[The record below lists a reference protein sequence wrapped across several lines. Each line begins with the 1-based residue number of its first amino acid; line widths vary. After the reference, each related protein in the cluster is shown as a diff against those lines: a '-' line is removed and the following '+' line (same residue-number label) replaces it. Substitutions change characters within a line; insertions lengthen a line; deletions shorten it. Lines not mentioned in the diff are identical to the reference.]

1 MFGRR
6 KRDEALDVSSDADD
20 LGTDVEADAGVDD
33 EFDQVLDDRVD
44 DVLTVSDGLGPH
56 DVESAPDDGLARI
69 DLGGLRVPAPTD
81 SELRLE
87 MNEAGQVVA
96 ASYVLGRSV
105 LQVSAFAAPRRE
117 GIWGEVRDE
126 MVEGITSAGGAAEI
140 ADGPLGPELRARVPE
155 APGQKALQPARF
167 VGVDGPRWFLRGML
181 TGPAA
186 TDPSAAEP
194 LENIFRGVVVV
205 RGSEAMAPRDQLPL
219 ALPREAQA
227 AVAEATDSRRLP
239 APQRGPEITEIN

>member
-6 KRDEALDVSSDADD
+6 KRDEALDVSSEADD
-20 LGTDVEADAGVDD
+20 LGADQEDAGLDD
-33 EFDQVLDDRVD
+33 ELDQMLDDRVD
-44 DVLTVSDGLGPH
+44 DTLVLSDGLGPY
-56 DVESAPDDGLARI
+56 DVERAPDDGLPRL
-69 DLGGLRVPAPTD
+69 DLGGLRVPAPVD

-87 MNEAGQVVA
+87 VNETGQVIA
-96 ASYVLGRSV
+96 ATYVQGRNV

-117 GIWGEVRDE
+117 GIWREVRDE
-126 MVEGITSAGGAAEI
+126 MLEGITDAGGSAEL

-167 VGVDGPRWFLRGML
+167 VGVDGPRWFLRGMF

-186 TDPSAAEP
+186 TDAAAAAA
-194 LENIFRGVVVV
+194 LEAIFRGVVVV
-205 RGSEAMAPRDQLPL
+205 RGAEAMAPRDQLPL
-219 ALPREAQA
+219 ALPREAQV
-227 AVAEATDSRRLP
+227 AVAESTETRRLP